1 MRLPCKTQLSLL
13 FLLQYLHRQSS
24 PVKALVAFPSGKRS
38 ILYCLIALSM
48 DSLIPIEPSAPHS
61 FYVVKKK
68 QREKSNTGRIVSG
81 ACFNI
86 TANHGQTEGFISV
99 DTSNMHITKTV
110 LRLTLSLCTT
120 TERFSLKQLDIS
132 VFLREK
138 NDDSKKEK
146 KRA

>member
-1 MRLPCKTQLSLL
+1 MRLPCKTPLSLL
-13 FLLQYLHRQSS
+13 FLLQYLHTQSS
-24 PVKALVAFPSGKRS
+24 PVKALVAFPSG

-48 DSLIPIEPSAPHS
+48 DSLIPIEPSSPHS

-86 TANHGQTEGFISV
+86 TANHGQTEGLISI

-132 VFLREK
+132 VFSER
-138 NDDSKKEK
+138 KKMTTARKK